1 MSVFLTVICTCISDS
16 FFKEK
21 VKKFKFLKIQLSSRY
36 CRCGIHYGVI
46 NFNMFVIRQFTAK
59 IKLFEYCVIWFYY
72 KESSWMVDVCFPLK
86 LLILFHS
93 SKSGTGQ
100 QVNKTLLLFETLIII
115 FPQNKNKLGFW
126 PVQKSSERKAL

>member
-1 MSVFLTVICTCISDS
+1 MYNAMSVSLTVICRCISDS

-59 IKLFEYCVIWFYY
+59 IKLCEYCVIWFYY
-72 KESSWMVDVCFPLK
+72 KESSWMVDYVFLK
-86 LLILFHS
+86 TTDI
-93 SKSGTGQ
+93 
-100 QVNKTLLLFETLIII
+100 V
-115 FPQNKNKLGFW
+115 P
-126 PVQKSSERKAL
+126 